1 MSTPWTCTT
10 CGTQYAPS
18 EAPPAACPVCE
29 DDRQYVD
36 WEGQRWT
43 THAELARRYT
53 LRLGD
58 DDGVFG
64 IDMPGFAIPQRA
76 MQLPTDAGNVLMEC
90 LPLVTDEAVAA
101 LRARGGVDR
110 IVVSHPHFYSSM
122 VEWSEALGGVEI
134 LLHAADKAW
143 VRRPSPRIRFWAGDV
158 LRLSAGVTLVNVA
171 GHFPGSTAL
180 HWAQGPHGRGALFPG
195 DAPHVGLDRRQ
206 VAFMHSVPNHT
217 PMLPSAVRRMRALLS
232 GFDYEDVYG
241 FSRGRNIIG
250 GGRAAV
256 EASFERFLGRLAA

>member
-1 MSTPWTCTT
+1 MSTPWICAT
-10 CGTQYAPS
+10 CGTQYAAS
-18 EAPPAACPVCE
+18 EAPPATCHVCE

-36 WEGQRWT
+36 WDGQRWT
-43 THAELARRYT
+43 RLADLATQYT

-76 MQLPTDAGNVLMEC
+76 MHLPTDAGNLMMEC
-90 LPLVTDEAVAA
+90 VSLVTDDAVTA

-110 IVVSHPHFYSSM
+110 IVISHPHFYASM
-122 VEWSEALGGVEI
+122 VEWSDALGGAEI

-143 VRRPSPRIRFWAGDV
+143 VRRPSPRIRFWEGDT
-158 LRLSAGVTLVNVA
+158 LRLSGEVTLINVG

-180 HWAQGPHGRGALFPG
+180 HWTRGPHGTGALFPG
-195 DAPHVGLDRRQ
+195 DAPHVGQDRRQ
-206 VAFMHSVPNHT
+206 VAFMHSVPNFM
-217 PMLPSAVRRMRALLS
+217 PMKPSAVRRMRALLS
-232 GFDYEDVYG
+232 PLDYDDVYG

-250 GGRAAV
+250 GARAVV
-256 EASFERFLGRLAA
+256 EASFDRFLHQVAA